1 MAIGFTNATDSTVAT
16 SFDNVLPG
24 LFARIRS
31 SITGGTSSVRGDD
44 YDMTTYS
51 ALPGI
56 PTHKDWDGGDTNM
69 GRKFFI
75 LRSMK
80 NAKTVIDGCI
90 CDELEGEA

>member
-1 MAIGFTNATDSTVAT
+1 VAT

-24 LFARIRS
+24 LFAHIRS

-44 YDMTTYS
+44 YDMATYS
-51 ALPGI
+51 ASPGI
-56 PTHKDWDGGDTNM
+56 PTHKDWNGGDTNT

-75 LRSMK
+75 FRSMK